1 MVHIREDG
9 KFNENAYLLDGEFL
23 KTEKTLALYVIE
35 SNGERLMIDTGE
47 ALSARKIVKKL
58 KKFDVYP
65 IQRVLLTHAHWDH
78 IQALPKLKRLMKDI
92 EIEIYAHKNALEV
105 LKNPERMNEFFGY
118 HVDPIK
124 DVTPLTQD
132 DIIELNGLKLK
143 IHEFFGHTQDSI
155 AIQDLENRILYVGD
169 AILDRIDKNTYVPVF
184 FGPDFDEKSLLNTFQ
199 KLRDMK
205 DQIDG
210 IALAHYG
217 VWKGD
222 DFEDFLMK
230 MEDMY
235 FKAKQTL
242 IELYNENPSLEYI
255 TKGYHDKLIPNSEI
269 FSEDKLMG
277 LQWNIKQNID
287 TMKAA
292 GFIE

>member
-1 MVHIREDG
+1 MVHIREEG

-35 SNGERLMIDTGE
+35 SNGKRLMIDTGE
-47 ALSARKIVKKL
+47 ALSARKMVKKL
-58 KKFDVYP
+58 KKFDIFP
-65 IQRVLLTHAHWDH
+65 IQQVLLTHAHWDH
-78 IQALPKLKRLMKDI
+78 IQALPKINRLIKDV
-92 EIEIYAHKNALEV
+92 ELEVFAHENALDV
-105 LKNPERMNEFFGY
+105 LQNPERMNEFFGY
-118 HVDPIK
+118 HVKPIE
-124 DVTPLTQD
+124 DVNPLTEG

-155 AIQDLENRILYVGD
+155 ALEDLKNRILYVGD
-169 AILDRIDKNTYVPVF
+169 AILDRIDKNTYVPVL
-184 FGPDFDEKSLLNTFQ
+184 FGPDFDEESLLDSFQ
-199 KLRDMK
+199 KLRDMRG
-205 DQIDG
+205 QVDG

-222 DFEDFLMK
+222 DLDKFLEE
-230 MEDMY
+230 MEDLY
-235 FKAKQTL
+235 FKAKETL
-242 IELYNENPSLEYI
+242 IKLYNENPSLEYI

-277 LQWNIKQNID
+277 LQWNIQQNID